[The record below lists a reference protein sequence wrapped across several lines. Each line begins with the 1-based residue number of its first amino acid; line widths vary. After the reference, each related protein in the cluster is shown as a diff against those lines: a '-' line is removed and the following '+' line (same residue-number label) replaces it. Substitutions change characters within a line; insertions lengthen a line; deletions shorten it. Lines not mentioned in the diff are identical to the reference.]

1 MKERIQSDIKEAL
14 KAGEEIKVGT
24 LRMVLAFLIN
34 KEKDLPAGRQ
44 GRELSDEEAMD
55 VLQTEAKKR
64 REAIEAFE
72 KGGRPELA
80 EKEKKELEILKTP
93 PNKQENYNCFI
104 YVLGLANDQE
114 LIKECGGFIY
124 GTFFQKLI
132 NEGLLE
138 YTNKPKNGD
147 YILYRD
153 LKNYPNMIT
162 HIGIINNHNIVTSKW
177 AWGPL
182 FKHKIFDV
190 PESYG
195 DDISYIKAIS
205 KEKAKELYKKYK
217 EFNIKPD

>member
-80 EKEKKELEILKTP
+80 EKEKKELEILKEYLPEQLSEEEIEKFVTQAIEKTGAASMQDIGKVMGALMP
-93 PNKQENYNCFI
+93 H
-104 YVLGLANDQE
+104 
-114 LIKECGGFIY
+114 IKGKADGN
-124 GTFFQKLI
+124 LV
-132 NEGLLE
+132 N
-138 YTNKPKNGD
+138 
-147 YILYRD
+147 R
-153 LKNYPNMIT
+153 
-162 HIGIINNHNIVTSKW
+162 IV
-177 AWGPL
+177 
-182 FKHKIFDV
+182 
-190 PESYG
+190 
-195 DDISYIKAIS
+195 
-205 KEKAKELYKKYK
+205 KEKLAGE
-217 EFNIKPD
+217 